1 MANTENNTDKTVEKT
16 IETLPKNILI
26 VPMRGCPVFP
36 GLFTTI
42 EVSDKQDLDIIKHA
56 SKYGGFGL
64 LMLKNEEKST
74 NALTA
79 EDFCQIGTF
88 VKIKNQV
95 NTIYG
100 TKSLFI
106 ETISRFKVLSMIS
119 HGGLITAQVEYIEET
134 KLSSTEDKACTA
146 ALREALNKR
155 ADRSM
160 ILDNL
165 RFNASNI
172 PEAIRL
178 ADFLASCVVP
188 RNEQQ
193 ALLEELD
200 GRKRIVWVLKVL
212 ADELTVQ
219 KMHDEIQSIVAKK
232 IDRRQREYYLR
243 EEMRIIQQQLDG
255 LSNTDDLMELTP
267 DELIDSLKA
276 TIEGGAPK
284 KDKPKQKPRLI
295 DRLKA
300 LNLQG
305 EAYETVFSEYSKM
318 QSMDQNN
325 PDYSSTRTY
334 LETIADLPWNTFSP
348 DDFSIERAKKILEED
363 HYGVKD
369 VKERILEFLAV
380 RKLKNDTKGSIICLV
395 GPPGTGK
402 TSIGIS
408 IAKAL
413 NKKYYRFS
421 VGGMRDEAEIKG
433 HRRTYIGSM
442 PGQVIKG
449 LKVTKTMNP
458 VFVIDEID
466 KMTISNQGDPAAA
479 LLEVLDPEQNST
491 FRDHYLDIPFDVS
504 NVLFIVTAN
513 TTDTIPRPLLDRME
527 CIELNGY
534 TSEEKLHIGKKY
546 LVPKSRAKH
555 GLKSSDIKYTD
566 KILRKI
572 AEEYAREA
580 GVRNFEKALDKI
592 HRKVAMEI
600 VENSYKIAELKAAG
614 ATDEEIAKNDELLKL
629 PIKITD
635 EKLIK
640 YLGQPIFHEDEVIRA
655 NKPGMS
661 VGLAWTSM
669 GGDVLAIEAQHL
681 PGKGDLKLTGQL
693 GEVMQESANIAFSY
707 IKSISANHGIDLS
720 WFEKNSIHLHVPEG
734 ATPKDGP
741 SAGITMATAIYSL
754 ITGQTM
760 AKDMAM
766 TGELSLLGK
775 VMPIG
780 GLKEK
785 VLAARRNLVKTILI
799 PKFNK
804 RDLDKLEDNVKE
816 GITFHLVGDMEEV
829 LKYAFPEDKFPYREV
844 AKVEQVSQP
853 SPEER
858 IAAAVAKAIA
868 SVQAGVN
875 VDASVQAGVNVDA
888 SVQAGNTN
896 ANATTTVHKAKGAH

>member
-1 MANTENNTDKTVEKT
+1 MTNKDNNIEN
-16 IETLPKNILI
+16 LPKNILI
-26 VPMRGCPVFP
+26 IPMRGCPVFP

-42 EVSDKQDLDIIKHA
+42 EVTDKQDLEIVEQ
-56 SKYGGFGL
+56 SKKFNGFGL
-64 LMLKNEEKST
+64 LLLKNEEKST
-74 NALTA
+74 KSLTVD
-79 EDFCQIGTF
+79 DFYQVGTF
-88 VKIKNQV
+88 VRVKNQI

-100 TKSLFI
+100 SKSLFI
-106 ETISRFKVLSMIS
+106 ETISRFKVVAMLS
-119 HGGLITAQVEYIEET
+119 HAGLITAQVEYIEED
-134 KLSSTEDKACTA
+134 KLSDTEDKAFTQS
-146 ALREALNKR
+146 LREALNQR
-155 ADRSM
+155 ADRSL
-160 ILDNL
+160 ILENL

-172 PEAIRL
+172 SEAIRL
-178 ADFLASCVVP
+178 ADFLASCVVSK
-188 RNEQQ
+188 RNQQ
-193 ALLEELD
+193 AFLEELD
-200 GRKRIVWVLKVL
+200 GRKRIIWVLKVL
-212 ADELTVQ
+212 QDELNVQ
-219 KMHDEIQSIVAKK
+219 KMHEEIQALVSKK
-232 IDRRQREYYLR
+232 IDKRQREYFIR
-243 EEMRIIQQQLDG
+243 EEMRILQQQLDG
-255 LSNTDDLMELTP
+255 LAYPDDDLPELTP
-267 DELIDSLKA
+267 EDLVQSLKEA
-276 TIEGGAPK
+276 LTGDNEK
-284 KDKPKQKPRLI
+284 KGKGKGQPKQKPRLI

-305 EAYETVFSEYSKM
+305 EAYETVFSEYNKM

-325 PDYSSTRTY
+325 PDYASTRTY
-334 LETIADLPWNTFSP
+334 LETIADLPWNKFSP
-348 DDFSIERAKKILEED
+348 DDFSLERAKKILEED

-466 KMTISNQGDPAAA
+466 KMTVSNQGDPAAA
-479 LLEVLDPEQNST
+479 LLEVLDPEQNSS

-513 TTDTIPRPLLDRME
+513 TTDTIPRPLMDRME

-555 GLKSSDIKYTD
+555 GLKSTDIKYTD
-566 KILRKI
+566 KILLKI

-600 VENSYKIAELKAAG
+600 VENGYKIADLKAGG
-614 ATDEEIAKNDELLKL
+614 ASEEEIANNKDLLKL
-629 PIKITD
+629 PVRITD

-669 GGDVLAIEAQHL
+669 GGDVLAIEAQHI

-693 GEVMQESANIAFSY
+693 GDVMQESANIAFSY
-707 IKSISANHGIDLS
+707 IKSISANHGIDLA
-720 WFEKNSIHLHVPEG
+720 WFEKNTIHLHVPEG

-760 AKDMAM
+760 AQNMAM

-829 LKYAFPEDKFPYREV
+829 LKYAFPEDKFPYREIV
-844 AKVEQVSQP
+844 ATEQPAQP
-853 SPEER
+853 TPEER
-858 IAAAVAKAIA
+858 LATAVAKAVA
-868 SVQAGVN
+868 STLVEEGVT
-875 VDASVQAGVNVDA
+875 A
-888 SVQAGNTN
+888 
-896 ANATTTVHKAKGAH
+896 KAERGEV

>member
-1 MANTENNTDKTVEKT
+1 
-16 IETLPKNILI
+16 
-26 VPMRGCPVFP
+26 MRGCPVFP

-42 EVSDKQDLDIIKHA
+42 EVSDKQDLEIVEQ
-56 SKYGGFGL
+56 SKKFNGFGL
-64 LMLKNEEKST
+64 LLLKNEEKS
-74 NALTA
+74 NKSLTA
-79 EDFCQIGTF
+79 DDFYQIGTF
-88 VKIKNQV
+88 VRVKNQI

-100 TKSLFI
+100 SKSLFI
-106 ETISRFKVLSMIS
+106 ETISRFRVIEMFS
-119 HGGLITAQVEYIEET
+119 HAGLITAQVEYIEED
-134 KLSSTEDKACTA
+134 KLSANEEKAFTQ
-146 ALREALNKR
+146 ALREALNQR
-155 ADRSM
+155 ADRSL
-160 ILDNL
+160 ILENL

-172 PEAIRL
+172 SEAIRL
-178 ADFLASCVVP
+178 ADFLASCVVSK
-188 RNEQQ
+188 RSQQ
-193 ALLEELD
+193 AFLEELD
-200 GRKRIVWVLKVL
+200 GRKRIIWVLKVL
-212 ADELTVQ
+212 QDELNVQ
-219 KMHDEIQSIVAKK
+219 KMHEEIQSLVSKK
-232 IDRRQREYYLR
+232 IDKRQREYFLR
-243 EEMRIIQQQLDG
+243 EEMRILQQQLDG
-255 LSNTDDLMELTP
+255 LSYSDDLQELTP
-267 DELIDSLKA
+267 EDLVNSLKDA
-276 TIEGGAPK
+276 LTGEEK
-284 KDKPKQKPRLI
+284 KGKKGQNKGQPKQKPRLI

-305 EAYETVFSEYSKM
+305 EAYETVFSEYNKM

-334 LETIADLPWNTFSP
+334 LETIADLPWNKFSP

-380 RKLKNDTKGSIICLV
+380 KKLKNDTKGSIICLV

-513 TTDTIPRPLLDRME
+513 TTDTIPRPLMDRME

-555 GLKSSDIKYTD
+555 GLKSTDIKYTD
-566 KILRKI
+566 KILLKI

-600 VENSYKIAELKAAG
+600 VENGYKIADLKANG
-614 ATDEEIAKNDELLKL
+614 ATDEDIANNKDLLKL
-629 PIKITD
+629 PIRITD

-669 GGDVLAIEAQHL
+669 GGDVLAIEAQHI

-693 GEVMQESANIAFSY
+693 GDVMQESANIAFSY

-720 WFEKNSIHLHVPEG
+720 WYDKNTIHLHVPEG

-760 AKDMAM
+760 AQDMAM

-829 LKYAFPEDKFPYREV
+829 LKYAFPEDKFPYREIPV
-844 AKVEQVSQP
+844 SEQPVQV

-858 IAAAVAKAIA
+858 IAAAVAKAVA
-868 SVQAGVN
+868 STLT
-875 VDASVQAGVNVDA
+875 
-888 SVQAGNTN
+888 NT
-896 ANATTTVHKAKGAH
+896 HISEKS

>member
-1 MANTENNTDKTVEKT
+1 MKNTEYNVEN
-16 IETLPKNILI
+16 LPKNILI
-26 VPMRGCPVFP
+26 LPVSGCPVFP
-36 GLFTTI
+36 GIFTTI
-42 EVSDKQDLDIIKHA
+42 EVSDKADLDTVKHA
-56 SKYGGFGL
+56 EKLNGFGL
-64 LMLKNEEKST
+64 LLLKNENKH
-74 NALTA
+74 NRVLTQ
-79 EDFCQIGTF
+79 EDFYQVGTF
-88 VKIKNQV
+88 ARIKNQI

-100 TKSLFI
+100 SKSLYI
-106 ETISRFKVLSMIS
+106 ETISRFRVLEMFS
-119 HGGLITAQVEYIEET
+119 HGGLITAQIEYIQED
-134 KLSSTEDKACTA
+134 KLSVTEEKAFIS
-146 ALREALNKR
+146 ALRDAIGQR
-155 ADRSM
+155 ADRS
-160 ILDNL
+160 ILLENL

-172 PEAIRL
+172 SEAIRL
-178 ADFLASCVVP
+178 ADYVASSVVP
-188 RNEQQ
+188 RANQQ
-193 ALLEELD
+193 EFLETLS
-200 GRKRIVWVLKVL
+200 GRERIFKVLKVL
-212 ADELTVQ
+212 EEELSVQ
-219 KMHDEIQSIVAKK
+219 KLHDEIQGIVAKR
-232 IDRRQREYYLR
+232 IDRRQKEYFLR
-243 EEMRIIQQQLDG
+243 EEMRLIQQQLDG
-255 LSNTDDLMELTP
+255 LSYPDNIMDLTG
-267 DELIDSLKA
+267 DELVDSLKQA
-276 TIEGGAPK
+276 MSGEPA
-284 KDKPKQKPRLI
+284 KPKQEAQRKPKARLI

-305 EAYETVFSEYSKM
+305 EAYETVFNEYNKLQTM
-318 QSMDQNN
+318 EQNN
-325 PDYSSTRTY
+325 PEFSIIRTY
-334 LETIADLPWNTFSP
+334 LETVADLPWNDFSS
-348 DDFSIERAKKILEED
+348 DDFSLERAKKILEED

-369 VKERILEFLAV
+369 VKTRILEFLAV

-433 HRRTYIGSM
+433 HRRTYIGAM
-442 PGQVIKG
+442 PGQIIKG
-449 LKVTKTMNP
+449 LKVTKTKNP

-466 KMTISNQGDPAAA
+466 KMTVSNQGDPAAA

-513 TTDTIPRPLLDRME
+513 TTDTIPRPLMDRME

-555 GLKSSDIKYTD
+555 GLKASDIKYTD
-566 KILRKI
+566 KILLKI

-600 VENSYKIAELKAAG
+600 VENGYKLADLKAAG
-614 ATDEEIAKNDELLKL
+614 ATEEDIANNKELLKL
-629 PIKITD
+629 PIRITD

-655 NKPGMS
+655 NRPGMS
-661 VGLAWTSM
+661 IGLAWTSM
-669 GGDVLAIEAQHL
+669 GGDVLAIEAQHI
-681 PGKGDLKLTGQL
+681 PGKGELKLTGQL

-707 IKSISANHGIDLS
+707 IKSISANHAIDIS
-720 WFEKNSIHLHVPEG
+720 WFEKNTIHLHVPEG

-754 ITGQTM
+754 ITEQTM
-760 AKDMAM
+760 APDMAM

-785 VLAARRNLVKTILI
+785 VLAARRNFVKTILI

-829 LKYAFPEDKFPYREV
+829 LKYAFPNDKYYYREDWD
-844 AKVEQVSQP
+844 AEKPATP

-858 IAAAVAKAIA
+858 LATAVAKAVA
-868 SVQAGVN
+868 S
-875 VDASVQAGVNVDA
+875 
-888 SVQAGNTN
+888 TL
-896 ANATTTVHKAKGAH
+896 AKGAN

>member
-1 MANTENNTDKTVEKT
+1 MKNSENN
-16 IETLPKNILI
+16 IENLPKNILI
-26 VPMRGCPVFP
+26 IPMRGCPVFP
-36 GLFTTI
+36 GLYTTI
-42 EVSDKQDLDIIKHA
+42 EVSDKQDIEIVKQ
-56 SKYGGFGL
+56 SERFNGFGL
-64 LMLKNEEKST
+64 VLLKNEDKSSK
-74 NALTA
+74 ALTV
-79 EDFCQIGTF
+79 EDFYQIGTF
-88 VKIKNQV
+88 VRVKNQI

-106 ETISRFKVLSMIS
+106 ETIARFRILAMLS
-119 HGGLITAQVEYIEET
+119 HEGLITAQVEYIKEDELT
-134 KLSSTEDKACTA
+134 PTEDKAFTA
-146 ALREALNKR
+146 ALREALNYR
-155 ADRSM
+155 ADKSL
-160 ILDNL
+160 ILENL

-178 ADFLASCVVP
+178 ADYLAGTVVP
-188 RNEQQ
+188 RHQQ
-193 ALLEELD
+193 QEFLETLSGHE
-200 GRKRIVWVLKVL
+200 RIIKVLKVL
-212 ADELTVQ
+212 EEELTVQ
-219 KMHDEIQSIVAKK
+219 KMHDEIQSLVTKK
-232 IDRRQREYYLR
+232 IDARQREYFLR
-243 EEMRIIQQQLDG
+243 EELRIVRQQLKKLG
-255 LSNTDDLMELTP
+255 APDDDIMDLTE
-267 DELIDSLKA
+267 DELEDSLRDA
-276 TIEGGAPK
+276 LDEDGVQEDSTAEGQGTGTSVSEK
-284 KDKPKQKPRLI
+284 KPKPKARLI

-300 LNLQG
+300 LKLEG
-305 EAYETVFSEYSKM
+305 EAYETVFNEYQKMQNMEPNNPEYSII
-318 QSMDQNN
+318 
-325 PDYSSTRTY
+325 RTY
-334 LETIADLPWNTFSP
+334 LETIADLPWNDMSP
-348 DDFSIERAKKILEED
+348 DDFSLEKARKILEED
-363 HYGVKD
+363 HYGIKD

-433 HRRTYIGSM
+433 HRRTYIGAM

-449 LKVTKTMNP
+449 LKVTKTKNP

-466 KMTISNQGDPAAA
+466 KMTVSNQGDPAAA
-479 LLEVLDPEQNST
+479 LLEVLDPEQNTT
-491 FRDHYLDIPFDVS
+491 FRDHYLDIPFDIS

-513 TTDTIPRPLLDRME
+513 TTDTIPRPLMDRME

-534 TSEEKLHIGKKY
+534 TSDEKLHIGKKY

-555 GLKSSDIKYTD
+555 GLKSTDVKYTD
-566 KILRKI
+566 KILKKI

-600 VENSYKIAELKAAG
+600 VENEYKIADLKAAG
-614 ATDEEIAKNDELLKL
+614 ATEEDIANNKELLQR
-629 PIKITD
+629 PVRITD
-635 EKLIK
+635 DKLIK

-655 NKPGMS
+655 TRPGMS

-669 GGDVLAIEAQHL
+669 GGDVLAIEAQHI

-693 GEVMQESANIAFSY
+693 GDVMQESANIAFSY
-707 IKSISANHGIDLS
+707 VKSIAANHGIDMK
-720 WFEKNSIHLHVPEG
+720 WFDSNNVHLHVPEG

-754 ITGQTM
+754 ITNQTM
-760 AKDMAM
+760 AQNMAM

-816 GITFHLVGDMEEV
+816 GIEFHLVGDMEEV
-829 LKYAFPEDKFPYREV
+829 LKYAFPNDRYPYRENAEV
-844 AKVEQVSQP
+844 QDKVQP

-858 IAAAVAKAIA
+858 IAAAVAKAVA
-868 SVQAGVN
+868 SVLEQPH
-875 VDASVQAGVNVDA
+875 
-888 SVQAGNTN
+888 
-896 ANATTTVHKAKGAH
+896 ATTQEIQEESSK

>member
-1 MANTENNTDKTVEKT
+1 MKNSENN
-16 IETLPKNILI
+16 IENLPKNILI
-26 VPMRGCPVFP
+26 IPMRGCPVFP
-36 GLFTTI
+36 GLYTTI
-42 EVSDKQDLDIIKHA
+42 EVSDKQDIEIVKQ
-56 SKYGGFGL
+56 SERFNGFGL
-64 LMLKNEEKST
+64 VLLKNEDKSSK
-74 NALTA
+74 ALTV
-79 EDFCQIGTF
+79 EDFYQIGTF
-88 VKIKNQV
+88 VRVKNQI

-106 ETISRFKVLSMIS
+106 ETIARFRILAMLS
-119 HGGLITAQVEYIEET
+119 HGGLITAQVEYIQEDELT
-134 KLSSTEDKACTA
+134 PTEDKAFTA
-146 ALREALNKR
+146 ALREALNYR
-155 ADRSM
+155 ADKSL
-160 ILDNL
+160 ILENL

-178 ADFLASCVVP
+178 ADYLAGTVVP
-188 RNEQQ
+188 RHQQ
-193 ALLEELD
+193 QEFLETLSGHE
-200 GRKRIVWVLKVL
+200 RIIKVLKVL
-212 ADELTVQ
+212 EEELTVQ
-219 KMHDEIQSIVAKK
+219 KMHDEIQSLVTKK
-232 IDRRQREYYLR
+232 IDARQREYFLR
-243 EEMRIIQQQLDG
+243 EELRIVRQQLKKLG
-255 LSNTDDLMELTP
+255 APDDDIMDLTE
-267 DELIDSLKA
+267 DELEDSLRDA
-276 TIEGGAPK
+276 LEGDGIQEDSTAEGQNTETSGSERRP
-284 KDKPKQKPRLI
+284 KPKARLI

-300 LNLQG
+300 LKLEG
-305 EAYETVFSEYSKM
+305 EAYETVFNEYQKMQNMEPNNPEYSII
-318 QSMDQNN
+318 
-325 PDYSSTRTY
+325 RTY
-334 LETIADLPWNTFSP
+334 LETIADLPWNEMSP
-348 DDFSIERAKKILEED
+348 DDFSLEKARKILEED
-363 HYGVKD
+363 HYGIKD

-433 HRRTYIGSM
+433 HRRTYIGAM

-449 LKVTKTMNP
+449 LKVTKTKNP

-466 KMTISNQGDPAAA
+466 KMTVSNQGDPAAA
-479 LLEVLDPEQNST
+479 LLEVLDPEQNTT

-513 TTDTIPRPLLDRME
+513 TTDTIPRPLMDRME

-534 TSEEKLHIGKKY
+534 TSDEKLHIGKKY

-555 GLKSSDIKYTD
+555 GLKSTDVKYTD
-566 KILRKI
+566 KILKKI

-600 VENSYKIAELKAAG
+600 VENEYRIADLKASG
-614 ATDEEIAKNDELLKL
+614 ATEEDIANNKDLLQR
-629 PIKITD
+629 PVRITD

-655 NKPGMS
+655 TRPGMS

-669 GGDVLAIEAQHL
+669 GGDVLAIEAQHI

-693 GEVMQESANIAFSY
+693 GDVMQESANIAFSY
-707 IKSISANHGIDLS
+707 IKSIAANHGIDMK
-720 WFEKNSIHLHVPEG
+720 WFDSNNVHLHVPEG

-754 ITGQTM
+754 ITNQTM
-760 AKDMAM
+760 AQNMAM

-816 GITFHLVGDMEEV
+816 GIEFHLVGDMEEV
-829 LKYAFPEDKFPYREV
+829 LKYAFPDDKYPYRENAEV
-844 AKVEQVSQP
+844 QDNVQP
-853 SPEER
+853 SLEER
-858 IAAAVAKAIA
+858 IAAAVAKEVS
-868 SVQAGVN
+868 SVLE
-875 VDASVQAGVNVDA
+875 S
-888 SVQAGNTN
+888 S
-896 ANATTTVHKAKGAH
+896 K

>member
-1 MANTENNTDKTVEKT
+1 MKNNENKLEN
-16 IETLPKNILI
+16 LPKNILVI
-26 VPMRGCPVFP
+26 PMRGCPVFP
-36 GLFTTI
+36 GLYTTI
-42 EVSDKQDLDIIKHA
+42 EVSDKQDMEIVKQA
-56 SKYGGFGL
+56 EKFNGFGL
-64 LMLKNEEKST
+64 LLLKNDDKST
-74 NALTA
+74 KSLKV
-79 EDFCQIGTF
+79 EDFYEIGTF
-88 VKIKNQV
+88 VRVKNQI

-106 ETISRFKVLSMIS
+106 ETIARFKVMSMLS
-119 HGGLITAQVEYIEET
+119 HAGLITAQVEYIKEDE
-134 KLSSTEDKACTA
+134 LSPTEDKAFTT
-146 ALREALNKR
+146 ALREALSLR
-155 ADRSM
+155 ADKS
-160 ILDNL
+160 ILLDNI

-178 ADFLASCVVP
+178 ADYLASAIVP
-188 RNEQQ
+188 RQNQQ
-193 ALLEELD
+193 EFLETLS
-200 GRKRIVWVLKVL
+200 GRERIIKVLKVL
-212 ADELTVQ
+212 QEELTVQ
-219 KMHDEIQSIVAKK
+219 KMHDEIQTLVSKK
-232 IDRRQREYYLR
+232 IDARQKEFFLR
-243 EEMRIIQQQLDG
+243 EELKIIRQQLQKLGD
-255 LSNTDDLMELTP
+255 SDDILDLTE
-267 DELIDSLKA
+267 DELEESLREALGEEVPKTKKTKTKA
-276 TIEGGAPK
+276 K
-284 KDKPKQKPRLI
+284 LI

-305 EAYETVFSEYSKM
+305 EAYETVFSEYQKLQTM
-318 QSMDQNN
+318 EQAN
-325 PDYSSTRTY
+325 PEYSIIRTY
-334 LETIADLPWNTFSP
+334 LETVADLPWNEVSP
-348 DDFSIERAKKILEED
+348 DDFSLEKAKKILEED
-363 HYGVKD
+363 HYGIKD

-402 TSIGIS
+402 TSVGIS

-433 HRRTYIGSM
+433 HRRTYIGAM

-449 LKVTKTMNP
+449 LKITKTKNP

-466 KMTISNQGDPAAA
+466 KMTVSNQGDPAAA

-534 TSEEKLHIGKKY
+534 TSDEKLHIGKKY

-555 GLKSSDIKYTD
+555 GLKASDIKYTD
-566 KILRKI
+566 KILKKI

-600 VENSYKIAELKAAG
+600 VENEYKIADLKAQG
-614 ATDEEIAKNDELLKL
+614 ASEEDILSNKDLLVR

-655 NKPGMS
+655 VRPGMS

-669 GGDVLAIEAQHL
+669 GGDVLAIEAQHI

-693 GEVMQESANIAFSY
+693 GDVMQESANIAFSY
-707 IKSISANHGIDLS
+707 IKSIAASHSIDLS
-720 WFEKNSIHLHVPEG
+720 WFEKNNIHLHVPEG

-754 ITGQTM
+754 ITEQTM
-760 AKDMAM
+760 AQDMAM

-785 VLAARRNLVKTILI
+785 VLAARRNFVKTILI

-829 LKYAFPEDKFPYREV
+829 LSYAFPNDKYKYREH
-844 AKVEQVSQP
+844 VETKQKEQK
-853 SPEER
+853 SPEEKLA
-858 IAAAVAKAIA
+858 IAVA
-868 SVQAGVN
+868 QAV
-875 VDASVQAGVNVDA
+875 
-888 SVQAGNTN
+888 TN
-896 ANATTTVHKAKGAH
+896 ALQNAKK

>member
-1 MANTENNTDKTVEKT
+1 MKNSESNIEN
-16 IETLPKNILI
+16 LPKNILI
-26 VPMRGCPVFP
+26 IPMRGCPVFP
-36 GLFTTI
+36 GLYTTI
-42 EVSDKQDLDIIKHA
+42 EVSDKQDIEIVKQ
-56 SKYGGFGL
+56 SERFNGFGL
-64 LMLKNEEKST
+64 VLLKNEDKSSK
-74 NALTA
+74 ALTV
-79 EDFCQIGTF
+79 EDFYQIGTF
-88 VKIKNQV
+88 VRVKNQI

-106 ETISRFKVLSMIS
+106 ETIARFRILAMLS
-119 HGGLITAQVEYIEET
+119 HGGLITAQVEYIKEDELT
-134 KLSSTEDKACTA
+134 PTEDKAFTA
-146 ALREALNKR
+146 ALREALNYR
-155 ADRSM
+155 ADKSL
-160 ILDNL
+160 ILENL

-178 ADFLASCVVP
+178 ADYLAGTVVP
-188 RNEQQ
+188 RHQQ
-193 ALLEELD
+193 QEFLETLSGHE
-200 GRKRIVWVLKVL
+200 RIIKVLKVL
-212 ADELTVQ
+212 EEELTVQ
-219 KMHDEIQSIVAKK
+219 KMHDEIQSLVTKK
-232 IDRRQREYYLR
+232 IDARQREYFLR
-243 EEMRIIQQQLDG
+243 EELRIVRQQLKKLG
-255 LSNTDDLMELTP
+255 APDDEIMDLTE
-267 DELIDSLKA
+267 DELEDSLRDA
-276 TIEGGAPK
+276 LDEDGVQVEDAGEGAGTGTSVSEK
-284 KDKPKQKPRLI
+284 KPKPKARLI

-300 LNLQG
+300 LKLEG
-305 EAYETVFSEYSKM
+305 EAYETVFNEYQKMQNMEPNNPEYSII
-318 QSMDQNN
+318 
-325 PDYSSTRTY
+325 RTY
-334 LETIADLPWNTFSP
+334 LETIADLPWNDMSP
-348 DDFSIERAKKILEED
+348 DDFSLEKARKILEED
-363 HYGVKD
+363 HYGIKD

-433 HRRTYIGSM
+433 HRRTYIGAM

-449 LKVTKTMNP
+449 LKVTKTKNP

-466 KMTISNQGDPAAA
+466 KMTVSNQGDPAAA
-479 LLEVLDPEQNST
+479 LLEVLDPEQNTT
-491 FRDHYLDIPFDVS
+491 FRDHYLDIPFDIS

-513 TTDTIPRPLLDRME
+513 TTDTIPRPLMDRME

-534 TSEEKLHIGKKY
+534 TSDEKLHIGKKY

-555 GLKSSDIKYTD
+555 GLKSTDVKYTD
-566 KILRKI
+566 KILKKI

-600 VENSYKIAELKAAG
+600 VENEYKIADLKAAG
-614 ATDEEIAKNDELLKL
+614 ATEEDIANNKELLQR
-629 PIKITD
+629 PVRITD
-635 EKLIK
+635 DKLIK

-655 NKPGMS
+655 TRPGMS

-669 GGDVLAIEAQHL
+669 GGDVLAIEAQHI

-693 GEVMQESANIAFSY
+693 GDVMQESANIAFSY
-707 IKSISANHGIDLS
+707 VKSIAANHGIDMK
-720 WFEKNSIHLHVPEG
+720 WFDSNNVHLHVPEG

-754 ITGQTM
+754 ITNQTM
-760 AKDMAM
+760 AQNMAM

-816 GITFHLVGDMEEV
+816 GIEFHLVGDMEEV
-829 LKYAFPEDKFPYREV
+829 LKYAFPNDRYPYRENAEV
-844 AKVEQVSQP
+844 QDKVQP

-858 IAAAVAKAIA
+858 IAAAVAKAVA
-868 SVQAGVN
+868 SVLEQPH
-875 VDASVQAGVNVDA
+875 
-888 SVQAGNTN
+888 
-896 ANATTTVHKAKGAH
+896 ATTQEIQEESSK

>member
-1 MANTENNTDKTVEKT
+1 MKNTENN
-16 IETLPKNILI
+16 IENLPKNILI

-36 GLFTTI
+36 GMFTTI
-42 EVSDKQDLDIIKHA
+42 EVTDKQDIAIVKQADRFN
-56 SKYGGFGL
+56 GFGL
-64 LMLKNEEKST
+64 LLLKNEDKST
-74 NALTA
+74 KSLTA
-79 EDFCQIGTF
+79 EDFYQIGTF
-88 VKIKNQV
+88 VRVKNQI

-106 ETISRFKVLSMIS
+106 ETISRFKVLAMLT
-119 HGGLITAQVEYIEET
+119 HGGLITAQVEYIEED
-134 KLSSTEDKACTA
+134 KLAPAEDKAFTST
-146 ALREALNKR
+146 LRDALNLR
-155 ADRSM
+155 ADRS
-160 ILDNL
+160 ILLENL

-172 PEAIRL
+172 SEAIRL
-178 ADFLASCVVP
+178 ADYLASAVVP
-188 RNEQQ
+188 RQNQQ
-193 ALLEELD
+193 EFLETLS
-200 GRKRIVWVLKVL
+200 GRERILKVLKVL
-212 ADELTVQ
+212 EEELTVQ
-219 KMHDEIQSIVAKK
+219 KMHDEIQGLVAKK
-232 IDRRQREYYLR
+232 IDNRQREYFLR
-243 EEMRIIQQQLDG
+243 EEMRIIQQQLDS
-255 LSNTDDLMELTP
+255 LSYPDDLTDLTGEELA
-267 DELIDSLKA
+267 DSLKQA
-276 TIEGGAPK
+276 LSGEPAKQK
-284 KDKPKQKPRLI
+284 KEAKPKQKPRLI

-305 EAYETVFSEYSKM
+305 EAYETVFNEYGKLQNM
-318 QSMDQNN
+318 EQNN
-325 PDYSSTRTY
+325 PEYSIIRTY
-334 LETIADLPWNTFSP
+334 LEMVADLPWNNFSP
-348 DDFSIERAKKILEED
+348 DDFSLERAKKILEED

-369 VKERILEFLAV
+369 VKNRILEFLAV

-433 HRRTYIGSM
+433 HRRTYIGAM
-442 PGQVIKG
+442 PGQIIKG
-449 LKVTKTMNP
+449 LKVTKTKNP

-466 KMTISNQGDPAAA
+466 KMTVSNQGDPAAA
-479 LLEVLDPEQNST
+479 LLEVLDPEQNTT
-491 FRDHYLDIPFDVS
+491 FRDHYLDIPFDIS

-513 TTDTIPRPLLDRME
+513 TTDTIPRPLMDRME

-546 LVPKSRAKH
+546 LVPKSRTKH
-555 GLKSSDIKYTD
+555 GLKASDVKYSD

-600 VENSYKIAELKAAG
+600 VENDYKIADLKAKG
-614 ATDEEIAKNDELLKL
+614 ATAEDLANDKELLQL
-629 PIKITD
+629 PIRITD
-635 EKLIK
+635 EKLIQ
-640 YLGQPIFHEDEVIRA
+640 YLGQPIFHEGEVIRA
-655 NKPGMS
+655 TRPGMS

-669 GGDVLAIEAQHL
+669 GGDVLAIEAQHI
-681 PGKGDLKLTGQL
+681 PGKGELKLTGQL
-693 GEVMQESANIAFSY
+693 GDVMQESANIAFSY

-720 WFEKNSIHLHVPEG
+720 WFDKNTIHLHVPEG

-760 AKDMAM
+760 AQDMAM

-785 VLAARRNLVKTILI
+785 VLAARRNFVKTILI

-844 AKVEQVSQP
+844 KAEEQPAQP

-868 SVQAGVN
+868 SVQA
-875 VDASVQAGVNVDA
+875 
-888 SVQAGNTN
+888 T
-896 ANATTTVHKAKGAH
+896 KGDH

>member
-1 MANTENNTDKTVEKT
+1 MKNSENN
-16 IETLPKNILI
+16 IENLPKNILI
-26 VPMRGCPVFP
+26 IPMRGCPVFP
-36 GLFTTI
+36 GLYTTI
-42 EVSDKQDLDIIKHA
+42 EVSDKQDIEIVKQ
-56 SKYGGFGL
+56 SERFNGFGL
-64 LMLKNEEKST
+64 VLLKNEDKSSK
-74 NALTA
+74 ALTV
-79 EDFCQIGTF
+79 EDFYQIGTF
-88 VKIKNQV
+88 VRVKNQI

-106 ETISRFKVLSMIS
+106 ETIARFRILAMLS
-119 HGGLITAQVEYIEET
+119 HGGLITAQVEYIQEDELT
-134 KLSSTEDKACTA
+134 PTEDKAFTA
-146 ALREALNKR
+146 ALREALNYR
-155 ADRSM
+155 ADKSL
-160 ILDNL
+160 ILENL

-178 ADFLASCVVP
+178 ADYLAGTMVP
-188 RNEQQ
+188 RHQQ
-193 ALLEELD
+193 QEFLETLSGHE
-200 GRKRIVWVLKVL
+200 RIIKVLKVL
-212 ADELTVQ
+212 EEELTVQ
-219 KMHDEIQSIVAKK
+219 KMHDEIQALVTKK
-232 IDRRQREYYLR
+232 IDARQREYFLR
-243 EEMRIIQQQLDG
+243 EELRIVRQQLKKLGAPDDDI
-255 LSNTDDLMELTP
+255 TDLTE
-267 DELIDSLKA
+267 DELEDSLRDA
-276 TIEGGAPK
+276 LEGDGIQEDSTAEGQNTGTSGSERRP
-284 KDKPKQKPRLI
+284 KPKARLI

-300 LNLQG
+300 LKLEG
-305 EAYETVFSEYSKM
+305 EAYETVFNEYQKMQNMEPNNPEYSII
-318 QSMDQNN
+318 
-325 PDYSSTRTY
+325 RTY
-334 LETIADLPWNTFSP
+334 LETIADLPWNEMSP
-348 DDFSIERAKKILEED
+348 DDFSLEKARKILEED
-363 HYGVKD
+363 HYGIKD

-433 HRRTYIGSM
+433 HRRTYIGAM

-449 LKVTKTMNP
+449 LKVTKTKNP

-466 KMTISNQGDPAAA
+466 KMTVSNQGDPAAA
-479 LLEVLDPEQNST
+479 LLEVLDPEQNTT

-513 TTDTIPRPLLDRME
+513 TTDTIPRPLMDRME

-534 TSEEKLHIGKKY
+534 TSDEKLHIGKKY

-555 GLKSSDIKYTD
+555 GLKSTDVKYTD
-566 KILRKI
+566 KILKKI

-600 VENSYKIAELKAAG
+600 VENEYRIADLKASG
-614 ATDEEIAKNDELLKL
+614 ATEEDIANNKELLQR
-629 PIKITD
+629 PVRITD

-655 NKPGMS
+655 TRPGMS

-669 GGDVLAIEAQHL
+669 GGDVLAIEAQHI

-693 GEVMQESANIAFSY
+693 GDVMQESANIAFSY
-707 IKSISANHGIDLS
+707 VKSIAANHGIDMK
-720 WFEKNSIHLHVPEG
+720 WFDSNNIHLHVPEG

-754 ITGQTM
+754 ITNQTM
-760 AKDMAM
+760 AQNMAM

-816 GITFHLVGDMEEV
+816 GIEFHLVGDMEEV
-829 LKYAFPEDKFPYREV
+829 LKYAFPEDKYPYREN
-844 AKVEQVSQP
+844 VEVRDNAQP

-858 IAAAVAKAIA
+858 IAAAVAKAVS
-868 SVQAGVN
+868 SVLE
-875 VDASVQAGVNVDA
+875 S
-888 SVQAGNTN
+888 S
-896 ANATTTVHKAKGAH
+896 K

>member
-1 MANTENNTDKTVEKT
+1 MKNNENN
-16 IETLPKNILI
+16 IENLPKNILI
-26 VPMRGCPVFP
+26 IPMRGCPVFP
-36 GLFTTI
+36 GLYTTI
-42 EVSDKQDLDIIKHA
+42 EVSDKQDIEIVKQ
-56 SKYGGFGL
+56 SERFNGFGL
-64 LMLKNEEKST
+64 VLLKNEDKSSK
-74 NALTA
+74 ALTV
-79 EDFCQIGTF
+79 EDFYQIGTF
-88 VKIKNQV
+88 VRVKNQI

-106 ETISRFKVLSMIS
+106 ETIARFRILAMLS
-119 HGGLITAQVEYIEET
+119 HGGLITAQVEYIKEDELT
-134 KLSSTEDKACTA
+134 PTEDKAFTA
-146 ALREALNKR
+146 ALREALNYR
-155 ADRSM
+155 ADKSL
-160 ILDNL
+160 ILENL

-178 ADFLASCVVP
+178 ADYLAGTVVP
-188 RNEQQ
+188 RHQQ
-193 ALLEELD
+193 QEFLETLSGHE
-200 GRKRIVWVLKVL
+200 RIIKVLKVL
-212 ADELTVQ
+212 EEELTVQ
-219 KMHDEIQSIVAKK
+219 KMHDEIQSLVTKK
-232 IDRRQREYYLR
+232 IDARQREYFLR
-243 EEMRIIQQQLDG
+243 EELRIVRQQLKKLG
-255 LSNTDDLMELTP
+255 APDDEIMDLTE
-267 DELIDSLKA
+267 DELEDSLRDA
-276 TIEGGAPK
+276 LDEDGVQVEDAGEGAGTGTSVSEK
-284 KDKPKQKPRLI
+284 KPKPKARLI

-300 LNLQG
+300 LKLEG
-305 EAYETVFSEYSKM
+305 EAYETVFNEYQKMQNMEPNNPEYSII
-318 QSMDQNN
+318 
-325 PDYSSTRTY
+325 RTY
-334 LETIADLPWNTFSP
+334 LETIADLPWNDMSP
-348 DDFSIERAKKILEED
+348 DDFSLEKARKILEED
-363 HYGVKD
+363 HYGIKD

-433 HRRTYIGSM
+433 HRRTYIGAM

-449 LKVTKTMNP
+449 LKVTKTKNP

-466 KMTISNQGDPAAA
+466 KMTVSNQGDPAAA
-479 LLEVLDPEQNST
+479 LLEVLDPEQNTT
-491 FRDHYLDIPFDVS
+491 FRDHYLDIPFDIS

-513 TTDTIPRPLLDRME
+513 TTDTIPRPLMDRME

-534 TSEEKLHIGKKY
+534 TSDEKLHIGKKY

-555 GLKSSDIKYTD
+555 GLKSTDVKYTD
-566 KILRKI
+566 KILKKI

-600 VENSYKIAELKAAG
+600 VENEYKIADLKAAG
-614 ATDEEIAKNDELLKL
+614 ATEEDIANNKELLQR
-629 PIKITD
+629 PVRITD
-635 EKLIK
+635 DKLIK

-655 NKPGMS
+655 TRPGMS

-669 GGDVLAIEAQHL
+669 GGDVLAIEAQHI

-693 GEVMQESANIAFSY
+693 GDVMQESANIAFSY
-707 IKSISANHGIDLS
+707 VKSIAANHGIDMK
-720 WFEKNSIHLHVPEG
+720 WFDSNNVHLHVPEG

-754 ITGQTM
+754 ITNQTM
-760 AKDMAM
+760 AQNMAM

-816 GITFHLVGDMEEV
+816 GIEFHLVGDMEEV
-829 LKYAFPEDKFPYREV
+829 LKYAFPNDRYPYRENAEV
-844 AKVEQVSQP
+844 QDKVQP

-858 IAAAVAKAIA
+858 IAAAVAKAVA
-868 SVQAGVN
+868 SVLEQPH
-875 VDASVQAGVNVDA
+875 
-888 SVQAGNTN
+888 
-896 ANATTTVHKAKGAH
+896 ATTQEIQEESSK

>member
-1 MANTENNTDKTVEKT
+1 MKNSENN
-16 IETLPKNILI
+16 IENLPKNILI
-26 VPMRGCPVFP
+26 IPMRGCPVFP
-36 GLFTTI
+36 GLYTTI
-42 EVSDKQDLDIIKHA
+42 EVSDKQDIEIVKQ
-56 SKYGGFGL
+56 SERFNGFGL
-64 LMLKNEEKST
+64 VLLKNEDKSSK
-74 NALTA
+74 ALTV
-79 EDFCQIGTF
+79 EDFYQIGTF
-88 VKIKNQV
+88 VRVKNQI

-106 ETISRFKVLSMIS
+106 ETIARFRILAMLS
-119 HGGLITAQVEYIEET
+119 HGGLITAQVEYIKEDELT
-134 KLSSTEDKACTA
+134 PTEDKAFTA
-146 ALREALNKR
+146 ALREALNYR
-155 ADRSM
+155 ADKSL
-160 ILDNL
+160 ILENL

-178 ADFLASCVVP
+178 ADYLAGTVVP
-188 RNEQQ
+188 RHQQ
-193 ALLEELD
+193 QEFLETLSGHE
-200 GRKRIVWVLKVL
+200 RIIKVLKVL
-212 ADELTVQ
+212 EEELTVQ
-219 KMHDEIQSIVAKK
+219 KMHDEIQSLVTKK
-232 IDRRQREYYLR
+232 IDARQREYFLR
-243 EEMRIIQQQLDG
+243 EELRIVRQQLKKLG
-255 LSNTDDLMELTP
+255 APDDDIMDLTE
-267 DELIDSLKA
+267 DELEDSLRDALDEDGVQVEDAGEGAGTGTSVSGKRPTPKA
-276 TIEGGAPK
+276 
-284 KDKPKQKPRLI
+284 RLI

-300 LNLQG
+300 LKLEG
-305 EAYETVFSEYSKM
+305 EAYETMFNEYQKMQNMEPNNPEYSII
-318 QSMDQNN
+318 
-325 PDYSSTRTY
+325 RTY
-334 LETIADLPWNTFSP
+334 LETIADLPWNDMSP
-348 DDFSIERAKKILEED
+348 DDFSLEKARKILEED
-363 HYGVKD
+363 HYGIKD

-433 HRRTYIGSM
+433 HRRTYIGAM

-449 LKVTKTMNP
+449 LKVTKTKNP

-466 KMTISNQGDPAAA
+466 KMTVSNQGDPAAA
-479 LLEVLDPEQNST
+479 LLEVLDPEQNTT

-513 TTDTIPRPLLDRME
+513 TTDTIPHPLMDRME

-534 TSEEKLHIGKKY
+534 TSDEKLHIGKKY

-555 GLKSSDIKYTD
+555 GLKSTDVKYTD
-566 KILRKI
+566 KILKKI

-600 VENSYKIAELKAAG
+600 VENEYKIADLKAAG
-614 ATDEEIAKNDELLKL
+614 ATEEDIANNKDLLQR
-629 PIKITD
+629 PVRITD

-655 NKPGMS
+655 TRPGMS

-669 GGDVLAIEAQHL
+669 GGDVLAIEAQHI

-693 GEVMQESANIAFSY
+693 GDVMQESANIAFSY
-707 IKSISANHGIDLS
+707 VKSIAANHGIDMK
-720 WFEKNSIHLHVPEG
+720 WFDSNNVHLHVPEG

-754 ITGQTM
+754 ITNQTM
-760 AKDMAM
+760 AQNMAM

-816 GITFHLVGDMEEV
+816 GIEFHLVGDMEEV
-829 LKYAFPEDKFPYREV
+829 FKYAFPNDRYPYRENTEV
-844 AKVEQVSQP
+844 QDKVQP

-858 IAAAVAKAIA
+858 IAAAVAKAVA
-868 SVQAGVN
+868 SVLEQPH
-875 VDASVQAGVNVDA
+875 
-888 SVQAGNTN
+888 
-896 ANATTTVHKAKGAH
+896 ATTQEIQEESSK

>member
-1 MANTENNTDKTVEKT
+1 MKNSENN
-16 IETLPKNILI
+16 IENLPKNILI
-26 VPMRGCPVFP
+26 IPMRGCPVFP
-36 GLFTTI
+36 GLYTTI
-42 EVSDKQDLDIIKHA
+42 EVSDKQDIEIVKQ
-56 SKYGGFGL
+56 SERFNGFGL
-64 LMLKNEEKST
+64 VLLKNEDKSSK
-74 NALTA
+74 ALTV
-79 EDFCQIGTF
+79 EDFYQIGTF
-88 VKIKNQV
+88 VRVKNQI

-106 ETISRFKVLSMIS
+106 ETIARFRILAMLS
-119 HGGLITAQVEYIEET
+119 HGGLITAQVEYIQEDELT
-134 KLSSTEDKACTA
+134 PTEDKAFTA
-146 ALREALNKR
+146 ALREALNYR
-155 ADRSM
+155 ADKSL
-160 ILDNL
+160 ILENL

-178 ADFLASCVVP
+178 ADYLAGTVVP
-188 RNEQQ
+188 RHQQ
-193 ALLEELD
+193 QEFLETLSGHE
-200 GRKRIVWVLKVL
+200 RIIKVLKVL
-212 ADELTVQ
+212 EEELTVQ
-219 KMHDEIQSIVAKK
+219 KMHDEIQSLVTKK
-232 IDRRQREYYLR
+232 IDARQREYFLR
-243 EEMRIIQQQLDG
+243 EELRIVRQQLKKLG
-255 LSNTDDLMELTP
+255 APDDEIMDLTE
-267 DELIDSLKA
+267 DELEDSLRDA
-276 TIEGGAPK
+276 LEGDGIQEDSTAEGQGTGTSVSEK
-284 KDKPKQKPRLI
+284 KPKPKARLI

-300 LNLQG
+300 LKLEG
-305 EAYETVFSEYSKM
+305 EAYETVFNEYQKMQNMEPNNPEYSII
-318 QSMDQNN
+318 
-325 PDYSSTRTY
+325 RTY
-334 LETIADLPWNTFSP
+334 LETIADLPWNDMSP
-348 DDFSIERAKKILEED
+348 DDFSLEKARKILEED
-363 HYGVKD
+363 HYGIKD

-433 HRRTYIGSM
+433 HRRTYIGAM

-449 LKVTKTMNP
+449 LKVTKTKNP

-466 KMTISNQGDPAAA
+466 KMTVSNQGDPAAA
-479 LLEVLDPEQNST
+479 LLEVLDPEQNTT

-513 TTDTIPRPLLDRME
+513 TTDTIPRPLMDRME

-534 TSEEKLHIGKKY
+534 TSDEKLHIGKKY

-555 GLKSSDIKYTD
+555 GLKSTDVKYTD
-566 KILRKI
+566 KILKKI

-600 VENSYKIAELKAAG
+600 VENEYKIADLKAAG
-614 ATDEEIAKNDELLKL
+614 ATEEDIANNKELLQR
-629 PIKITD
+629 PVRITD
-635 EKLIK
+635 DKLIK

-655 NKPGMS
+655 TRPGMS

-669 GGDVLAIEAQHL
+669 GGDVLAIEAQHI

-693 GEVMQESANIAFSY
+693 GDVMQESANIAFSY
-707 IKSISANHGIDLS
+707 VKSIAANHGIDMK
-720 WFEKNSIHLHVPEG
+720 WFDSNNVHLHVPEG

-754 ITGQTM
+754 ITNQTM
-760 AKDMAM
+760 AQNMAM

-816 GITFHLVGDMEEV
+816 GIEFHLVGDMEEV
-829 LKYAFPEDKFPYREV
+829 LKYAFPNDRYPYRENAEV
-844 AKVEQVSQP
+844 QDKVQP
-853 SPEER
+853 SQEER
-858 IAAAVAKAIA
+858 IAAAVAKAVA
-868 SVQAGVN
+868 SVLEQPH
-875 VDASVQAGVNVDA
+875 
-888 SVQAGNTN
+888 
-896 ANATTTVHKAKGAH
+896 ATTQEIQEESSK

>member
-1 MANTENNTDKTVEKT
+1 MKNTENN
-16 IETLPKNILI
+16 IENLPKNILI

-36 GLFTTI
+36 GMFTTI
-42 EVSDKQDLDIIKHA
+42 EVTDKQDIAIVKQADRFN
-56 SKYGGFGL
+56 GFGL
-64 LMLKNEEKST
+64 LLLKNEDKST
-74 NALTA
+74 KSLTA
-79 EDFCQIGTF
+79 EDFYQIGTF
-88 VKIKNQV
+88 VRVKNQI

-106 ETISRFKVLSMIS
+106 ETISRFKVLAMLT
-119 HGGLITAQVEYIEET
+119 HGGLITAQVEYIEED
-134 KLSSTEDKACTA
+134 KLAPAEDKAFTST
-146 ALREALNKR
+146 LRDALNLR
-155 ADRSM
+155 ADRS
-160 ILDNL
+160 ILLENL

-172 PEAIRL
+172 SEAIRL
-178 ADFLASCVVP
+178 ADYLASAVVP
-188 RNEQQ
+188 RQNQQ
-193 ALLEELD
+193 EFLETLS
-200 GRKRIVWVLKVL
+200 GRERILKVLKVL
-212 ADELTVQ
+212 EEELTIQ
-219 KMHDEIQSIVAKK
+219 KMHDEIQGLVAKK
-232 IDRRQREYYLR
+232 IDNRQREYFLR
-243 EEMRIIQQQLDG
+243 EEMRIIQQQLDS
-255 LSNTDDLMELTP
+255 LSYPDDLTDLTGEELA
-267 DELIDSLKA
+267 DSLKQA
-276 TIEGGAPK
+276 LSGEPAKQK
-284 KDKPKQKPRLI
+284 KEAKPKQKPRLI

-305 EAYETVFSEYSKM
+305 EAYETVFNEYGKLQNM
-318 QSMDQNN
+318 EQNN
-325 PDYSSTRTY
+325 PEYSIIRTY
-334 LETIADLPWNTFSP
+334 LEMVADLPWNNFSP
-348 DDFSIERAKKILEED
+348 DDFSLERAKKILEED

-369 VKERILEFLAV
+369 VKNRILEFLAV
-380 RKLKNDTKGSIICLV
+380 RKLRNDTKGSIICLV

-433 HRRTYIGSM
+433 HRRTYIGAM
-442 PGQVIKG
+442 PGQIIKG
-449 LKVTKTMNP
+449 LKVTKTKNP

-466 KMTISNQGDPAAA
+466 KMTVSNQGDPAAA
-479 LLEVLDPEQNST
+479 LLEVLDPEQNTT

-513 TTDTIPRPLLDRME
+513 TTDTIPRPLMDRME

-546 LVPKSRAKH
+546 LVPKSRTKH
-555 GLKSSDIKYTD
+555 GLKASDVKYSD

-600 VENSYKIAELKAAG
+600 VENDYKIADLKAKG
-614 ATDEEIAKNDELLKL
+614 ATAEDIANDKELLQL
-629 PIKITD
+629 PIRITD

-655 NKPGMS
+655 NRPGMS

-669 GGDVLAIEAQHL
+669 GGDVLAIEAQHI
-681 PGKGDLKLTGQL
+681 PGKGELKLTGQL
-693 GEVMQESANIAFSY
+693 GDVMQESANIAFSY

-720 WFEKNSIHLHVPEG
+720 WFDKNTIHLHVPEG

-760 AKDMAM
+760 AQDMAM

-785 VLAARRNLVKTILI
+785 VLAARRNFVKTILI

-844 AKVEQVSQP
+844 KAEEQPAQP

-868 SVQAGVN
+868 SVQAGFSAN
-875 VDASVQAGVNVDA
+875 AP
-888 SVQAGNTN
+888 TN
-896 ANATTTVHKAKGAH
+896 APANTPANAKGDH

>member
-1 MANTENNTDKTVEKT
+1 MKNIENN
-16 IETLPKNILI
+16 IENLPKNILV

-42 EVSDKQDLDIIKHA
+42 EVSDKQDLEIIKHA
-56 SKYGGFGL
+56 DKFNGFGL
-64 LMLKNEEKST
+64 LLLKNEDKST
-74 NALTA
+74 KSLTV
-79 EDFCQIGTF
+79 EDFYQIGTF
-88 VKIKNQV
+88 VRVKNQI
-95 NTIYG
+95 NTIFG

-106 ETISRFKVLSMIS
+106 ETIARFKVVEMLSHS
-119 HGGLITAQVEYIEET
+119 GLITAQVEYIKEDE
-134 KLSSTEDKACTA
+134 LSTTEDKAFTV
-146 ALREALNKR
+146 ALRDSLNQR
-155 ADRSM
+155 ADRS
-160 ILDNL
+160 ILLENL
-165 RFNASNI
+165 RFNATNI

-178 ADFLASCVVP
+178 ADYLASTIVP
-188 RNEQQ
+188 RNRQQ
-193 ALLEELD
+193 EFLETLS
-200 GRKRIVWVLKVL
+200 GRERIIRVLKVL
-212 ADELTVQ
+212 QEELTVQ
-219 KMHDEIQSIVAKK
+219 KMHEEIQALVAKK
-232 IDRRQREYYLR
+232 LDARQKEYFLKEELR
-243 EEMRIIQQQLDG
+243 IVRQQLQKLGDEDDILDLTEEELEESLRDALGETGQDG
-255 LSNTDDLMELTP
+255 TKEGTKDGTAEGTSHKAKGTNTET
-267 DELIDSLKA
+267 A
-276 TIEGGAPK
+276 
-284 KDKPKQKPRLI
+284 KPKQKARLI

-305 EAYETVFSEYSKM
+305 EAYETVFNEYHKLQTM
-318 QSMDQNN
+318 EQNN
-325 PDYSSTRTY
+325 PEYSIIRTY
-334 LETIADLPWNTFSP
+334 LDTVANLPWNEASP
-348 DDFSIERAKKILEED
+348 DDFSLEKAKKILEED
-363 HYGVKD
+363 HYGIKE

-402 TSIGIS
+402 TSVGIS

-433 HRRTYIGSM
+433 HRRTYIGAM

-449 LKVTKTMNP
+449 LKITKTKNP

-479 LLEVLDPEQNST
+479 LLEVLDPEQNTT

-513 TTDTIPRPLLDRME
+513 TTDTIPRPLMDRME

-555 GLKSSDIKYTD
+555 GLKASDIKYTSA
-566 KILRKI
+566 ILKKI

-600 VENSYKIAELKAAG
+600 IENEYKIADLKAKG
-614 ATDEEIAKNDELLKL
+614 ATEEDIKNNKDLLQR
-629 PIKITD
+629 PIKITN

-655 NKPGMS
+655 TRPGMS

-669 GGDVLAIEAQHL
+669 GGDVLAIEAQHI
-681 PGKGDLKLTGQL
+681 PGKGELKLTGQL
-693 GEVMQESANIAFSY
+693 GDVMQESANIAFSY
-707 IKSISANHGIDLS
+707 IKSIGANHGIDMT
-720 WFEKNSIHLHVPEG
+720 WFDKNNIHLHVPEG

-754 ITGQTM
+754 ITQQTM
-760 AKDMAM
+760 QQDMAM

-785 VLAARRNLVKTILI
+785 VLAARRNFVKTILI

-829 LKYAFPEDKFPYREV
+829 LSYAFPNDKYPYRKTNSKD
-844 AKVEQVSQP
+844 ASQEKQQ
-853 SPEER
+853 SPEEKLA
-858 IAAAVAKAIA
+858 IAVAQAVAK
-868 SVQAGVN
+868 
-875 VDASVQAGVNVDA
+875 
-888 SVQAGNTN
+888 TL
-896 ANATTTVHKAKGAH
+896 KEK

>member
-1 MANTENNTDKTVEKT
+1 MKNSESNIEN
-16 IETLPKNILI
+16 LPKNILI
-26 VPMRGCPVFP
+26 IPMRGCPVFP
-36 GLFTTI
+36 GLYTTI
-42 EVSDKQDLDIIKHA
+42 EVSDKQDIEIVKQ
-56 SKYGGFGL
+56 SERFNGFGL
-64 LMLKNEEKST
+64 VLLKNEDKSSK
-74 NALTA
+74 ALTV
-79 EDFCQIGTF
+79 EDFYQIGTF
-88 VKIKNQV
+88 VRVKNQI

-106 ETISRFKVLSMIS
+106 ETIARFRILAMLS
-119 HGGLITAQVEYIEET
+119 HGGLITAQVEYIQEDELT
-134 KLSSTEDKACTA
+134 PTEDKAFTA
-146 ALREALNKR
+146 ALREALNYR
-155 ADRSM
+155 ADKSL
-160 ILDNL
+160 ILENL

-178 ADFLASCVVP
+178 ADYLAGTVVP
-188 RNEQQ
+188 RHQQ
-193 ALLEELD
+193 QEFLETLSGHE
-200 GRKRIVWVLKVL
+200 RIIKVLKVL
-212 ADELTVQ
+212 EEELTVQ
-219 KMHDEIQSIVAKK
+219 KMHDEIQSLVTKK
-232 IDRRQREYYLR
+232 IDARQREYFLR
-243 EEMRIIQQQLDG
+243 EELRIVRQQLKKLG
-255 LSNTDDLMELTP
+255 APDDEIMDLTE
-267 DELIDSLKA
+267 DELEDSLRDA
-276 TIEGGAPK
+276 LEGDGIQEDSTAEGQGTGTSVSEK
-284 KDKPKQKPRLI
+284 KPKPKARLI

-300 LNLQG
+300 LKLEG
-305 EAYETVFSEYSKM
+305 EAYETVFNEYQKMQNMEPNNPEYSII
-318 QSMDQNN
+318 
-325 PDYSSTRTY
+325 RTY
-334 LETIADLPWNTFSP
+334 LETIADLPWNDMSP
-348 DDFSIERAKKILEED
+348 DDFSLEKARKILEED
-363 HYGVKD
+363 HYGIKD

-433 HRRTYIGSM
+433 HRRTYIGAM

-449 LKVTKTMNP
+449 LKVTKTKNP

-466 KMTISNQGDPAAA
+466 KMTVSNQGDPAAA
-479 LLEVLDPEQNST
+479 LLEVLDPEQNTT
-491 FRDHYLDIPFDVS
+491 FRDHYLDIPFDIS

-513 TTDTIPRPLLDRME
+513 TTDTIPRPLMDRME

-534 TSEEKLHIGKKY
+534 TSDEKLHIGKKY

-555 GLKSSDIKYTD
+555 GLKSTDVKYTD
-566 KILRKI
+566 KILKKI

-600 VENSYKIAELKAAG
+600 VENEYKIADLKAAG
-614 ATDEEIAKNDELLKL
+614 ATEEDIANNKELLQR
-629 PIKITD
+629 PVRITD
-635 EKLIK
+635 DKLIK

-655 NKPGMS
+655 TRPGMS

-669 GGDVLAIEAQHL
+669 GGDVLAIEAQHI

-693 GEVMQESANIAFSY
+693 GDVMQESANIAFSY
-707 IKSISANHGIDLS
+707 VKSIAANHGIDMK
-720 WFEKNSIHLHVPEG
+720 WFDSNNVHLHVPEG

-754 ITGQTM
+754 ITNQTM
-760 AKDMAM
+760 AQNMAM

-816 GITFHLVGDMEEV
+816 GIEFHLVGDMEEV
-829 LKYAFPEDKFPYREV
+829 LKYAFPNDRYPYRENAEV
-844 AKVEQVSQP
+844 QDKVQP

-858 IAAAVAKAIA
+858 IAAAVAKAVA
-868 SVQAGVN
+868 SVLEQPH
-875 VDASVQAGVNVDA
+875 
-888 SVQAGNTN
+888 
-896 ANATTTVHKAKGAH
+896 ATTQEIQEESSK

>member
-1 MANTENNTDKTVEKT
+1 MKNSENN
-16 IETLPKNILI
+16 IENLPKNILI
-26 VPMRGCPVFP
+26 IPMRGCPVFP
-36 GLFTTI
+36 GLYTTI
-42 EVSDKQDLDIIKHA
+42 EVSDKQDIEIVKQ
-56 SKYGGFGL
+56 SERFNGFGL
-64 LMLKNEEKST
+64 VLLKNEDKSSK
-74 NALTA
+74 ALTI
-79 EDFCQIGTF
+79 EDFYQIGTF
-88 VKIKNQV
+88 VRVKNQI

-106 ETISRFKVLSMIS
+106 ETIARFRILAMLS
-119 HGGLITAQVEYIEET
+119 HGGLITAQVEYIQEDELT
-134 KLSSTEDKACTA
+134 PTEDKAFTA
-146 ALREALNKR
+146 ALREALNYR
-155 ADRSM
+155 ADKSL
-160 ILDNL
+160 ILENL

-178 ADFLASCVVP
+178 ADYLAGTVVP
-188 RNEQQ
+188 RHQQ
-193 ALLEELD
+193 QEFLETLSGHE
-200 GRKRIVWVLKVL
+200 RIIKVLKVL
-212 ADELTVQ
+212 EEELTVQ
-219 KMHDEIQSIVAKK
+219 KMHDEIQSLVTKK
-232 IDRRQREYYLR
+232 IDARQREYFLR
-243 EEMRIIQQQLDG
+243 EELRIVRQQLKKLG
-255 LSNTDDLMELTP
+255 APDDDIMDLTE
-267 DELIDSLKA
+267 DELEDSLRDA
-276 TIEGGAPK
+276 LDEDGVQVEDAGEGAGTGTSVSEK
-284 KDKPKQKPRLI
+284 KPKPKARLI

-300 LNLQG
+300 LKLEG
-305 EAYETVFSEYSKM
+305 EAYETVFNEYQKMQNMEPNNPEYSII
-318 QSMDQNN
+318 
-325 PDYSSTRTY
+325 RTY
-334 LETIADLPWNTFSP
+334 LETIADLPWNDMSP
-348 DDFSIERAKKILEED
+348 DDFSLEKARKILEED
-363 HYGVKD
+363 HYGIKD

-433 HRRTYIGSM
+433 HRRTYIGAM

-449 LKVTKTMNP
+449 LKVTKTKNP

-466 KMTISNQGDPAAA
+466 KMTVSNQGDPAAA
-479 LLEVLDPEQNST
+479 LLEVLDPEQNTT
-491 FRDHYLDIPFDVS
+491 FRDHYLDIPFDIS

-513 TTDTIPRPLLDRME
+513 TTDTIPRPLMDRME

-534 TSEEKLHIGKKY
+534 TSDEKLHIGKKY

-555 GLKSSDIKYTD
+555 GLKSTDVKYTD
-566 KILRKI
+566 KILKKI

-600 VENSYKIAELKAAG
+600 VENEYKIADLKAAG
-614 ATDEEIAKNDELLKL
+614 ATEEDIANNKELLQR
-629 PIKITD
+629 PVRITD
-635 EKLIK
+635 DKLIK

-655 NKPGMS
+655 TRPGMS

-669 GGDVLAIEAQHL
+669 GGDVLAIEAQHI

-693 GEVMQESANIAFSY
+693 GDVMQESANIAFSY
-707 IKSISANHGIDLS
+707 VKSIAANHGIDMK
-720 WFEKNSIHLHVPEG
+720 WFDSNNVHLHVPEG

-754 ITGQTM
+754 ITNQTM
-760 AKDMAM
+760 AQNMAM

-816 GITFHLVGDMEEV
+816 GIEFHLVGDMEEV
-829 LKYAFPEDKFPYREV
+829 LKYAFPNNRYPYRENAEV
-844 AKVEQVSQP
+844 QDKVQP

-858 IAAAVAKAIA
+858 IAAAVAKAVA
-868 SVQAGVN
+868 SVLEQPH
-875 VDASVQAGVNVDA
+875 
-888 SVQAGNTN
+888 
-896 ANATTTVHKAKGAH
+896 ATTQEIQEESSK

>member
-1 MANTENNTDKTVEKT
+1 MKENI
-16 IETLPKNILI
+16 IENLPKNILI
-26 VPMRGCPVFP
+26 IPMRGCPVFP
-36 GLFTTI
+36 GMFTTI
-42 EVSDKQDLDIIKHA
+42 EVTDKQDLAIVKQADRFN
-56 SKYGGFGL
+56 GFGL
-64 LMLKNEEKST
+64 LLLKNEEKS
-74 NALTA
+74 NKSLTA
-79 EDFCQIGTF
+79 EDFYQIGTF
-88 VKIKNQV
+88 VRVKNQI

-106 ETISRFKVLSMIS
+106 ETISRFKVVAMLS
-119 HGGLITAQVEYIEET
+119 HGGLITAQVEYLEED
-134 KLSSTEDKACTA
+134 KLAPTEDKAFTS
-146 ALREALNKR
+146 ALRDALNLR
-155 ADRSM
+155 ADRS
-160 ILDNL
+160 ILLENL
-165 RFNASNI
+165 RFNATNI

-178 ADFLASCVVP
+178 ADYLASAIVP
-188 RNEQQ
+188 RANQQ
-193 ALLEELD
+193 EFLETLS
-200 GRKRIVWVLKVL
+200 GRERILKVLKVL
-212 ADELTVQ
+212 EEELTVQ
-219 KMHDEIQSIVAKK
+219 KMHDEIQGLVAKK
-232 IDRRQREYYLR
+232 IDQRQREYFLR
-243 EEMRIIQQQLDG
+243 EEMRLIQQQLDN
-255 LSNTDDLMELTP
+255 LSYPDDLADLTGEELA
-267 DELIDSLKA
+267 DSLKQA
-276 TIEGGAPK
+276 MSGEPAQK
-284 KDKPKQKPRLI
+284 QKQAKPKQKARLI
-295 DRLKA
+295 DKLKA

-305 EAYETVFSEYSKM
+305 EAYETVFNEYGKLQNM
-318 QSMDQNN
+318 EQNN
-325 PDYSSTRTY
+325 PEYSILRTY
-334 LETIADLPWNTFSP
+334 LETVADLPWNDFTP
-348 DDFSIERAKKILEED
+348 DDFSLERAKKILEED

-442 PGQVIKG
+442 PGQIIKG
-449 LKVTKTMNP
+449 LKVTKSKNP

-466 KMTISNQGDPAAA
+466 KMTVSNQGDPAAA
-479 LLEVLDPEQNST
+479 LLEVLDPEQNTT

-513 TTDTIPRPLLDRME
+513 TTDTIPRPLMDRME

-555 GLKSSDIKYTD
+555 GLKTSDIKYTD

-600 VENSYKIAELKAAG
+600 VENEYKISDLKAKG
-614 ATDEEIAKNDELLKL
+614 ATDEDIANDKELLQL
-629 PIKITD
+629 PIRITD

-640 YLGQPIFHEDEVIRA
+640 YLGQPIFHEDEVIKATR
-655 NKPGMS
+655 PGMS

-669 GGDVLAIEAQHL
+669 GGDVLAIEAQHI
-681 PGKGDLKLTGQL
+681 PGKGELKLTGQL

-707 IKSISANHGIDLS
+707 IKSISASHGIDLS
-720 WFEKNSIHLHVPEG
+720 WFEKNTLHLHVPEG

-754 ITGQTM
+754 ITEQTM
-760 AKDMAM
+760 AQNMAM

-804 RDLDKLEDNVKE
+804 RDLDKLDDNVKE

-829 LKYAFPEDKFPYREV
+829 LKYAFPNDKFPYRNVKAE
-844 AKVEQVSQP
+844 KQQEQP

-868 SVQAGVN
+868 SVQAN
-875 VDASVQAGVNVDA
+875 CALPTASGAQDK
-888 SVQAGNTN
+888 T
-896 ANATTTVHKAKGAH
+896 KGEH